1 MLVRFPRGLDDD
13 TAFINL
19 ISPRRT
25 MDCILTNYSSIDFI
39 TTENSDV
46 NSQYHVQFDGHASR
60 GEVSMALGHSTCYC
74 YQTRGERNFN
84 LIYRVD
90 FFFVRPLWLD

>member
-25 MDCILTNYSSIDFI
+25 MDCILTNYSFIDFI
-39 TTENSDV
+39 TAENLDV
-46 NSQYHVQFDGHASR
+46 NSQYHNSTVTRR
-60 GEVSMALGHSTCYC
+60 GGVPVALGHSSCYC
-74 YQTRGERNFN
+74 YQIRH
-84 LIYRVD
+84 
-90 FFFVRPLWLD
+90 